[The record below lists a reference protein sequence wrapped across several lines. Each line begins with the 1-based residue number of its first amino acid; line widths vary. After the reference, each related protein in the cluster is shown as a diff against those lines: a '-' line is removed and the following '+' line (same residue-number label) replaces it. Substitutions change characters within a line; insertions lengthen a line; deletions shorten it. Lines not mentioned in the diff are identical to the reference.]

1 MSKKID
7 KKAIAKEGGA
17 VKKETGLQSYGV
29 IRSPLIT
36 EKSTQGSEHN
46 KVSFK
51 VAKCAT
57 KKEIKDAVESLFKV
71 DVTRVNTINVMG
83 KTKLFKGRKG
93 KRSDYKKAIV
103 RIKEGQNI
111 DVMAGVR

>member
-7 KKAIAKEGGA
+7 KKAVAKKEAA
-17 VKKETGLQSYGV
+17 VKKGPSLQSYGV

-57 KKEIKDAVESLFKV
+57 KKEIKDAVESLFGV
-71 DVTRVNTINVMG
+71 EVRQVNTINVMG
-83 KTKLFKGRKG
+83 KTKIFRGHRG
-93 KRSDYKKAIV
+93 QRSDYKKAIV

-111 DVMAGVR
+111 DIMTGVK

>member
-1 MSKKID
+1 MSKKIEN
-7 KKAIAKEGGA
+7 KEA
-17 VKKETGLQSYGV
+17 RERLYQV

-51 VAKCAT
+51 VCKTST
-57 KKEIKDAVESLFKV
+57 KKEIREAVEALFGVNVKA
-71 DVTRVNTINVMG
+71 VNTINVLG
-83 KTKLFKGRKG
+83 KIKVFKGRKG

-103 RIKEGQNI
+103 SLVAGQNI
-111 DVMAGVR
+111 DVMSGVK

>member
-7 KKAIAKEGGA
+7 KKEKT
-17 VKKETGLQSYGV
+17 VKKEVGLESYGV

-51 VAKCAT
+51 VAKSAT
-57 KKEIKDAVESLFKV
+57 KKEIKAAVEGLFGV
-71 DVTRVNTINVMG
+71 EVHQVNTINVMG
-83 KTKLFKGRKG
+83 KTKIFKGRKG

-111 DVMAGVR
+111 DVMAGGK